1 MIRPYSC
8 PASDESDKRRQ
19 RLGAPP
25 CQSCHAS
32 SPLRSDVLS
41 PRMVCVI
48 QALAEGRR
56 RLDERIDHLSR
67 APGNGDKFN

>member
-1 MIRPYSC
+1 MSELPRIL
-8 PASDESDKRRQ
+8 AT
-19 RLGAPP
+19 PP
-25 CQSCHAS
+25 
-32 SPLRSDVLS
+32 DVLS

>member
-25 CQSCHAS
+25 CHSCHAS